1 MLKRIITWA
10 ACLILCFAA
19 LPPAAAL
26 ADSPVFKTDEVL
38 ALVAEAKEQYE
49 KEDYTPLFPKLNY
62 RILWLGYTHVTYGKL
77 DFRMTKSDRQYLE
90 AVTKNFEAYVEK
102 TTSHSLNIEIDLFF
116 VDDATPL
123 TKVDGDEW
131 LLLARETVMPKIR
144 EYDAKKQFGYDTVIT
159 TVQTDGDANVRR
171 NQNVPGYDKHY
182 VMLGVKT
189 HGVESDI
196 GYSTMNLG
204 KPVPGTY
211 PQKDPEIPSLYA
223 TAVAVHEWLHQL
235 EYLGQL
241 MGIKYPNTHLY
252 QGGYP
257 GYQSYEANKNN
268 YDYFEFY
275 ELVLQGKVP
284 YKSGGKVKHV
294 GMYPKMW
301 KLAKRSTLNYGTY
314 TITNSRGEYLSFTP
328 GSQKLTLSKKECR
341 WTLRYDGGKRV
352 IISPLSTPD
361 YRIDLDNAWDEENNK
376 VKVMG
381 YTGYVEAQ
389 SWIITENSDGSF
401 CIQSPIGIGRVVTV
415 NHLGDSAVIT
425 AVKNRN
431 KPADGQR
438 WYFTS
443 VK

>member
-1 MLKRIITWA
+1 M
-10 ACLILCFAA
+10 
-19 LPPAAAL
+19 
-26 ADSPVFKTDEVL
+26 
-38 ALVAEAKEQYE
+38 
-49 KEDYTPLFPKLNY
+49 
-62 RILWLGYTHVTYGKL
+62 
-77 DFRMTKSDRQYLE
+77 
-90 AVTKNFEAYVEK
+90 
-102 TTSHSLNIEIDLFF
+102 
-116 VDDATPL
+116 
-123 TKVDGDEW
+123 
-131 LLLARETVMPKIR
+131 
-144 EYDAKKQFGYDTVIT
+144 
-159 TVQTDGDANVRR
+159 
-171 NQNVPGYDKHY
+171 
-182 VMLGVKT
+182 
-189 HGVESDI
+189 
-196 GYSTMNLG
+196 
-204 KPVPGTY
+204 
-211 PQKDPEIPSLYA
+211 
-223 TAVAVHEWLHQL
+223 
-235 EYLGQL
+235 
-241 MGIKYPNTHLY
+241 YPN
-252 QGGYP
+252 
-257 GYQSYEANKNN
+257 
-268 YDYFEFY
+268 
-275 ELVLQGKVP
+275 
-284 YKSGGKVKHV
+284 
-294 GMYPKMW
+294 MW

-314 TITNSRGEYLSFTP
+314 TITNSRGEYLSFSP